1 MRRPTARSSVVASA
15 AASPLLPGGGR
26 TAVALGLLTAV
37 WLVTRVVL
45 FMQMH
50 DAAGF
55 EIDALPDFLHRRR
68 TPEPTPLTPSA
79 AAAAG
84 AVKAASVASAGAG
97 SVHVVLTSNGNS
109 YMNWQT
115 RVMYAT
121 YLAVVARDPGG
132 AMARGAFTRVLHRS
146 TDDELMVEVPTM
158 RFTPAHVN
166 CDVYC
171 SFPVADRAPALVEWI
186 RTDDAQRCTHV
197 LLVGARTHGRGRA
210 CLQICTGVLLRACLC
225 ACGSAPFTP
234 VSLVRP
240 RCVCVLR
247 DGLSVCEAARGRA
260 AAQGRPRGGLPLRVR
275 RALSSARA
283 RERHPHAHANTPRAA
298 LTLRLTPSLFRSP
311 RRARKRTATSCRST
325 PPSRPSH
332 AASTRRTWAPSPT
345 SRPPATR
352 PCC

>member
-1 MRRPTARSSVVASA
+1 MRRPTARASA
-15 AASPLLPGGGR
+15 SSASPLLPGGGR

-68 TPEPTPLTPSA
+68 TAAPAHVADAGGVTAAGVAVGGKA
-79 AAAAG
+79 AA
-84 AVKAASVASAGAG
+84 VTSAGAG

-121 YLAVVARDPGG
+121 YLAVAARDPGG
-132 AMARGAFTRVLHRS
+132 ALARGAFTRVLHRS

-171 SFPVADRAPALVEWI
+171 SFPVADRAPALVEWS
-186 RTDDAQRCTHV
+186 RTDDAQRCTHI
-197 LLVGARTHGRGRA
+197 LLVGARTGGRLR
-210 CLQICTGVLLRACLC
+210 TGAPAALR
-225 ACGSAPFTP
+225 
-234 VSLVRP
+234 
-240 RCVCVLR
+240 
-247 DGLSVCEAARGRA
+247 
-260 AAQGRPRGGLPLRVR
+260 
-275 RALSSARA
+275 ARA
-283 RERHPHAHANTPRAA
+283 RASAPASRACVA
-298 LTLRLTPSLFRSP
+298 SASRGARASFSRLPSSV
-311 RRARKRTATSCRST
+311 RARGSETDYLFVKPLADELLPQDGRAVAFPFGCAACR
-325 PPSRPSH
+325 P
-332 AASTRRTWAPSPT
+332 
-345 SRPPATR
+345 RPPAR
-352 PCC
+352 VRVCA